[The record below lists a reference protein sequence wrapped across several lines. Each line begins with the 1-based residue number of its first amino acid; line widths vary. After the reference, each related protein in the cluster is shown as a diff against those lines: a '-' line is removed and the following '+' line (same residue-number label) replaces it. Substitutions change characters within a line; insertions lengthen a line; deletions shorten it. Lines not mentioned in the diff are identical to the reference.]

1 MLPVL
6 SLKTHL
12 TTRQDWCITPLQFSL
27 GRDRTLSRM
36 NIGVL
41 TISDRSA
48 QGERADASGPLII
61 DFITGR
67 LSAVIARQA
76 VIPDEFET
84 IRDTLTAWADQDDL
98 DVILTTGGTG
108 FATRDVT
115 PEATRAVIQRE
126 APGMV
131 EAMRAASLAVT
142 PHAMLSRAVAGIRGR
157 TLIINLPGSPKAVR
171 ENLAVIVSV
180 LPHAVQLLRD
190 KPSAEAGHRLA

>member
-1 MLPVL
+1 MLPIL
-6 SLKTHL
+6 SPKTHL
-12 TTRQDWCITPLQFSL
+12 TTRLDWCITPLQFSP
-27 GRDRTLSRM
+27 GRDKTSSRM
-36 NIGVL
+36 NIGIL

-48 QGERADASGPLII
+48 RGERTNASGPLII
-61 DFITGR
+61 EFVTGR
-67 LSAVIARQA
+67 LSAAIARQA
-76 VIPDEFET
+76 VIPDEFDL

-108 FATRDVT
+108 FAPRDVT
-115 PEATRAVIQRE
+115 PEATRAVLHRE
-126 APGMV
+126 APGLA

-171 ENLAVIVSV
+171 ENLAVIASV

-190 KPSAEAGHRLA
+190 APSAEAGHRLA